1 MLAGYSDGKCTGW
14 LLERWKRQDVKM
26 LRWKLKRGIFVLI
39 QNDSKKIKK
48 LKGEAVWRRQ
58 GNRKRAREEKKRWRR
73 CKMWRGNTDTFTH
86 THTLLLNNVFAHRR
100 LYTQHFHTHVFTH
113 KRLYTQTPLD
123 TDTFYT
129 HAHTHTFLRTY
140 VFTPMLLHTDDL
152 TQKTSTH
159 RSPLHTDALT
169 HKHLFAHRFVYTQT
183 LLHAHAFLYTET
195 L

>member
-1 MLAGYSDGKCTGW
+1 LYWYRTTA
-14 LLERWKRQDVKM
+14 RR
-26 LRWKLKRGIFVLI
+26 
-39 QNDSKKIKK
+39 SKN
-48 LKGEAVWRRQ
+48 W
-58 GNRKRAREEKKRWRR
+58 RARLYEGDKVIGRERGKKRKDEEDVR
-73 CKMWRGNTDTFTH
+73 CEEVTQTLLH